1 MDLTERQ
8 WKRLEPLLPK
18 PRVRKDRRGRPWR
31 DPRDVLNGIL
41 WVMRTGAPWHDL
53 PSRYPPY
60 QTCHRRFQLWAR
72 SGALARVLQAMA
84 EELADAGGF
93 DLTEAFIDATYA
105 GAKKGASASAPPA
118 KARGPRSWQSQ
129 TAVVFLSP
137 LLSRVQAPAKLRS
150 SSKPSTRGSSAKRRS
165 D

>member
-1 MDLTERQ
+1 MDLSERQ

-31 DPRDVLNGIL
+31 ESRGVLNGIL

-72 SGALARVLQAMA
+72 AGALARVLQAMA
-84 EELADAGGF
+84 QELADAGGF

-105 GAKKGASASAPPA
+105 GAKKRGSASAPPA

-137 LLSRVQAPAKLRS
+137 LLSQVQALAKSRS
-150 SSKPSTRGSSAKRRS
+150 SSKPSTRSSSAKRRS
-165 D
+165 A

>member
-18 PRVRKDRRGRPWR
+18 PKVRKDGKGRPWR
-31 DPRDVLNGIL
+31 DPRDVLNGML

-53 PSRYPPY
+53 PARYPPY

-72 SGALARVLQAMA
+72 SGALQRVLAAMA
-84 EELADAGGF
+84 RELADAGGF

-105 GAKKGASASAPPA
+105 GAKKGGSASAPRGRA
-118 KARGPRSWQSQ
+118 KGPRSWQSQ

-137 LLSRVQAPAKLRS
+137 LLSQVRAPAKSRS
-150 SSKPSTRGSSAKRRS
+150 SRKPSTRPSSTTPS
-165 D
+165 SV